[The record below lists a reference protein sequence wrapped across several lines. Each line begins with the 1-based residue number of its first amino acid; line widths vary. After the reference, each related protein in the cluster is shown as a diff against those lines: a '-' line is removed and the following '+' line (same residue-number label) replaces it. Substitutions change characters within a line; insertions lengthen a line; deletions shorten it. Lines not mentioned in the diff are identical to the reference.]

1 MANLNPLSIKIDYFN
16 PLFDVKLCSPF
27 RKEKEKHA
35 PRYDDETKRRPTDE
49 HSCFKEARSDAHYES
64 EKGVQ
69 RNDKWWLPTVKVP
82 PERLS
87 EESRKWMQ
95 YQKDCVNQVLKA
107 SMAINAE
114 ILAEVEIPENYIE
127 NLPKNGRES
136 LGDAIYKNI
145 TVEFFD
151 PGQFMSTMDLSSDI
165 NVLDLKNKIEAS
177 IVIWKSKMHQ
187 KDSKCLLEFVYLGE
201 KRAL

>member
-1 MANLNPLSIKIDYFN
+1 MTLTDDQETIVNGNDPVSLIKRKRGKLEQMKERFAKLLLGADYIVEFVPVSANIK
-16 PLFDVKLCSPF
+16 
-27 RKEKEKHA
+27 R
-35 PRYDDETKRRPTDE
+35 RYDDETKRRPTDE
-49 HSCFKEARSDAHYES
+49 HSYFKEARRDAHF
-64 EKGVQ
+64 
-69 RNDKWWLPTVKVP
+69 P

-151 PGQFMSTMDLSSDI
+151 PRQFLSTMDLSSDI

-187 KDSKCLLEFVYLGE
+187 KDSKCLLEFGE